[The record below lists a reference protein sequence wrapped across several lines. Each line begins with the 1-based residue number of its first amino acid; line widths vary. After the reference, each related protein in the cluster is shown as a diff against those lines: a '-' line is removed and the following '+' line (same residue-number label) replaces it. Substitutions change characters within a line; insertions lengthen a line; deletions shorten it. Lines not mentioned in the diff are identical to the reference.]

1 MRALSLLVS
10 IVGAAAAP
18 MTWSQTLEKLSFTLR
33 AKCVDD
39 GSQTVRLSDDLVNI
53 SCHEAVTG
61 KLHAAQF
68 QPRDDIDPAADKSGC
83 KLTRSGAMEC
93 ELSKAVPHMFDQL
106 ATDDALNQ
114 GALNEGGLTGEFGA
128 AAGDD
133 GSKTQDAERAFFQ
146 EYKVRGCAPPANRQ
160 PPTANLLRCA
170 PAAVVPP
177 PLSCPCHR
185 TGRPSR
191 DGRGGSCGSHTRAH
205 CRATGRVP
213 TVLRAR
219 RRPGERHSDYTIR
232 H

>member
-10 IVGAAAAP
+10 IVGVAAAP

-39 GSQTVRLSDDLVNI
+39 GSQSFTLRADLVNI
-53 SCHEAVTG
+53 SCREAVTG

-83 KLTRSGAMEC
+83 RLARSGAMEC

-114 GALNEGGLTGEFGA
+114 GALDEGGLTGEFGA

-146 EYKVRGCAPPANRQ
+146 EYKVRGCTPAANRQ
-160 PPTANLLRCA
+160 PPTSC
-170 PAAVVPP
+170 VVPP
-177 PLSCPCHR
+177 PLLCPR
-185 TGRPSR
+185 R
-191 DGRGGSCGSHTRAH
+191 
-205 CRATGRVP
+205 CRAPATAQVG
-213 TVLRAR
+213 LRAMDAAALAAATR
-219 RRPGERHSDYTIR
+219 VHTVVLLDVFQPYCAPAADQVRDTLTIL
-232 H
+232 